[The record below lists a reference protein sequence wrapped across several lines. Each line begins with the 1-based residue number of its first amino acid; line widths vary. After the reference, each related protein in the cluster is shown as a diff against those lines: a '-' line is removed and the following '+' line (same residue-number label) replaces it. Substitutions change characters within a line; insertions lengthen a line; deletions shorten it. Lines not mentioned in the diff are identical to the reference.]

1 MAFTA
6 TDHRHMAHALALAER
21 GLFTTQ
27 PNPRVGCVIAHG
39 EAVVGEGWHRRAGG
53 PHAEVVAL
61 RDAGERARGAT
72 AYVTLEPC
80 GLHGR
85 TPPCADALIAAGVA
99 RVVIAAEDT
108 SQAEGAGLARLHAVG
123 IAIETGLM
131 REPARELNV
140 GFFRRIE
147 SGRPFVRL
155 KLAMS
160 LDGRTALANGASQ
173 WITGEAA
180 RADGQRWRARSSAI
194 LTGSGTVLAD
204 NPRLTVR
211 LPIAYAAAGLAEG
224 AGRSEAAAASI
235 SSKVPLTQHSPPSGL
250 GGEGLQAMRP
260 DSTAAAEE
268 GQHAERPDSSSIAAA
283 VEKGRDAVRLG
294 SLSPGSAGGEG
305 WGEGAAFAPLRV
317 LLDRQLRTPAGS
329 HVLDGSVPTLLLHGA
344 GADADDD
351 RFARV
356 ECMALPVRDDRLDLA
371 AVLALLAA
379 RQVNEVHVEAGPVLG
394 GALLAAGLV
403 DELLLYVAPVL
414 LGDQARP
421 LLQLPSLSDMADRW
435 QLRTIEQR
443 MVGADWRLRLRPA

>member
-39 EAVVGEGWHRRAGG
+39 DAVVGEGWHQRAGG
-53 PHAEVVAL
+53 PHAEVFAL
-61 RDAGERARGAT
+61 RAAGERARGAT

-108 SQAEGAGLARLHAVG
+108 SQAEGAGLARLRAAGTTV
-123 IAIETGLM
+123 ETGLM

-147 SGRPFVRL
+147 TGRPFVRA

-180 RADGQRWRARSSAI
+180 RADGQRWRARSSAL

-211 LPIAYAAAGLAEG
+211 LPAEAEIA
-224 AGRSEAAAASI
+224 
-235 SSKVPLTQHSPPSGL
+235 P
-250 GGEGLQAMRP
+250 
-260 DSTAAAEE
+260 
-268 GQHAERPDSSSIAAA
+268 
-283 VEKGRDAVRLG
+283 
-294 SLSPGSAGGEG
+294 
-305 WGEGAAFAPLRV
+305 PLRV
-317 LLDRQLRTPAGS
+317 VLDRRLRTPAGS
-329 HVLDGSVPTLLLHGA
+329 HVLDAAAPTLLLHGSGAAVPAYLA
-344 GADADDD
+344 G
-351 RFARV
+351 V
-356 ECMALPVRDDRLDLA
+356 ERMVVGERGGGLDLGE
-371 AVLALLAA
+371 VLRRLAA
-379 RQVNEVHVEAGPVLG
+379 RGCNEVHVEAGPTLG
-394 GALLAAGLV
+394 GALLEAGLV
-403 DELLLYVAPVL
+403 DELLVYIAPVL
-414 LGDQARP
+414 LGDDARP
-421 LLQLPSLSDMADRW
+421 LLHLPALADMGARWKLQLLDQRALGSD
-435 QLRTIEQR
+435 L
-443 MVGADWRLRLRPA
+443 RLRLRPAGD